1 MAPPTPRGSLLQQLC
16 CNIRTFAVKLLLIN
30 YYRSSPLATSHF
42 VIGENIFKCLKQAL
56 ELEGPTSYH
65 IQYIKLYEKLQ
76 DKLTLHHKCNNLQL

>member
-1 MAPPTPRGSLLQQLC
+1 MWRLPPQEAAC
-16 CNIRTFAVKLLLIN
+16 CSSQIAVKLLLIN